1 MSAPRPT
8 VTFDSREILVVA
20 PSGRSRRITWDAI
33 TRVCILTLDTGPF
46 ASDVFWAFHVRDEE
60 PLVVTHE
67 AHGTPE
73 LLTELQRRL
82 PEFNNDQVIAAMQS
96 VENAE
101 FVVWEAASG

>member
-1 MSAPRPT
+1 MSEPPRPT
-8 VTFDSREILVVA
+8 ITFDSREIAVVA
-20 PSGRSRRITWDAI
+20 PSGRARRIAWDAV

-46 ASDVFWAFHVRDEE
+46 ASDVFWAFHVRGEE

-67 AHGTPE
+67 AHGVQE

-82 PEFNNDQVIAAMQS
+82 PGFNNEQVIAAMQS

-101 FVVWEAASG
+101 FVVWQSGG